1 MLFPTDPLN
10 IVDAPADAQHK
21 GGARHMSG
29 VRFIIIHHTGGTNS
43 LKWLTTDSP
52 PSNPVSVHRLI
63 SRTGTL
69 YKLVSDD
76 EEAWH
81 AGRGYVGP
89 LVGAAKGQ
97 TNLNRCSLGIELE
110 NLGNGQEY
118 PPEQIAMAVA
128 QCVEWIGA
136 YGPLMILGHSEV
148 DGRKHDPRG
157 LSMDWFRLR
166 VFQMCIAQAAK
177 VAA

>member
-1 MLFPTDPLN
+1 MLFVTEPLN
-10 IVDAPADAQHK
+10 ITDAPADAQHK
-21 GGARHMSG
+21 GGARPMSG
-29 VRFIIIHHTGGTNS
+29 VRFIIIHHTGGSNS

-63 SRTGTL
+63 SRSGTI

-110 NLGNGQEY
+110 NLGNGQAY
-118 PPEQIAMAVA
+118 TPQQIIAATA

-136 YGPLMILGHSEV
+136 YGPLIILGHSEV
-148 DGRKHDPRG
+148 DGRKKDPKG
-157 LSMDWFRLR
+157 LDMDWFRTH
-166 VFQMCIAQAAK
+166 VFINCIMQAAK
-177 VAA
+177 VTA

>member
-1 MLFPTDPLN
+1 MLFRTEPLQ

-21 GGARHMSG
+21 GGKRPMAG
-29 VRFIIIHHTGGTNS
+29 VRFCIIHHTGGSNS

-63 SRTGTL
+63 SRSGTI

-89 LVGAAKGQ
+89 LVGSAKGQ

-118 PPEQIAMAVA
+118 PPEQIGMAVV

-136 YGPLMILGHSEV
+136 YGPLIILGHAEV

-157 LSMDWFRLR
+157 LDMDWFRLR
-166 VFQMCIAQAAK
+166 VMQVCIAQAK